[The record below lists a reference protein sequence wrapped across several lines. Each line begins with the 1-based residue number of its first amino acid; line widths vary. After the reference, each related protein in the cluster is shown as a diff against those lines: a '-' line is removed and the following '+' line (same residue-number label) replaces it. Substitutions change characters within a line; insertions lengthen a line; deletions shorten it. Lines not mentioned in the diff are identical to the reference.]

1 MVRGAGNCTKQEV
14 SMDLIT
20 SSAMHTMKLSM
31 DGLLQRHEAI
41 SSNIANAMTPGYKR
55 QEVSFEGQL
64 NEMLADHKN
73 KEYLKSLNSIKY
85 NPASLTEVSPQRLT
99 TEGYHILTPQQK
111 AYISYDSFA
120 EFRPQILAD
129 TFSEGSVDGN
139 NVELEKE
146 LMDMSKTGTQYTL
159 LSNLERREYAKISEA
174 IRGQ

>member
-1 MVRGAGNCTKQEV
+1 
-14 SMDLIT
+14 MDLIT
-20 SSAMHTMKLSM
+20 SNSMNVMKLGM

-41 SSNIANAMTPGYKR
+41 SSNIANVMTPGYQR

-64 NEMLADHKN
+64 NEMMADQRN
-73 KEYLKSLNSIKY
+73 KEYVKSLNSVKY
-85 NPASLTEVSPQRLT
+85 DPTTLLEVSPQRLT
-99 TEGYHILTPQQK
+99 KEGYHILTPQQK
-111 AYISYDSFA
+111 AYLNSDSFE

-129 TFSEGSVDGN
+129 TFNGGSTDGN

-146 LMDMSKTGTQYTL
+146 LMDLSKTGTQYTL